1 MRAVNL
7 KSFIS
12 VYQADNACL
21 FGRYVAAN
29 GICDAQ
35 QGMRKAEVEDII
47 SLVGY
52 IEDNGADV
60 RELDNFYIGYSI
72 PQIGKEFDLLRFGVN
87 SVVNIEIKQTA
98 LPEKVE
104 RQLLRNA
111 YYLGFLD
118 CRDKHLYSFVCDSAT
133 LYRWNGNGIEV
144 CDAGHLI
151 DVLRHQSH
159 MEIGD
164 IDGLFDPTNY
174 LVSPFNSTAA
184 FVQGRYFLTKH
195 QEEIKH
201 GIMSS
206 IQNRRARFM
215 AVTGRPGTGKT
226 LLVYDIVS
234 QLISQG
240 KRVLV
245 LHCAGLNSGHTMLA
259 DEYGWNIKST
269 RYGIN
274 DTRGDYDVIVVDEAQ
289 RIYPIQLN
297 KLLANVESTY
307 KPCIFSYDDGQ
318 CLSRD
323 EISWEQSI
331 KIEKLCNT
339 NVYRLTEKIR
349 TNKEIAEFIRCVLQL
364 NHAVSLT
371 DFPHVSVSYCK
382 TYDQAKDF
390 LDMYKSQG
398 WKVPIYTPGIYS
410 TFHYEKYRIQSES
423 THQVIGQEFD
433 DVVAVIDS
441 HFYYD
446 ENGKLETPV
455 KDNTIYSQ
463 QKMFYQIV
471 TRTRKRLHILVI
483 NNPDIMT
490 RLLEII
496 SPN

>member
-7 KSFIS
+7 RSFIS
-12 VYQADNACL
+12 VYQADDAYL

-47 SLVGY
+47 SLADF
-52 IEDNGADV
+52 IEQNGADV
-60 RELDNFYIGYSI
+60 GELDNFYIGYSI

-98 LPEKVE
+98 GPEKVE

-111 YYLGFLD
+111 YYLSFLG
-118 CRDKHLYSFVCDSAT
+118 CRDKHLYSFVSDSAT
-133 LYRWNGNGIEV
+133 LYRWNGAGVEV

-151 DVLRHQSH
+151 GVLKHQSR

-184 FVQGRYFLTKH
+184 FLQGRYFLTKH
-195 QEEIKH
+195 QEAIKQA
-201 GIMSS
+201 ILSS
-206 IQNRRARFM
+206 IQNRKARFM

-226 LLVYDIVS
+226 LLLYDIVS
-234 QLISQG
+234 QLILLG

-245 LHCAGLNSGHTMLA
+245 LHCAGLNGGHMMLA
-259 DEYGWNIKST
+259 NEYCWNIKST

-274 DTRGDYDVIVVDEAQ
+274 DTRGNYDVIVVDEAQ
-289 RIYPIQLN
+289 RIYPGQLN

-318 CLSRD
+318 CLSYD
-323 EISWEQSI
+323 EISWAQSI
-331 KIEKLCNT
+331 KIEMLCNP
-339 NVYRLTEKIR
+339 NVHRLTEKIR
-349 TNKEIAEFIRCVLQL
+349 TNKEIAEFIRRVLQL
-364 NHAVSLT
+364 NHAVSIT

-382 TYDQAKDF
+382 TYDQAKD
-390 LDMYKSQG
+390 LLEMYKSQG
-398 WKVPIYTPGIYS
+398 WKVPIYTPGLYS
-410 TFHYEKYRIQSES
+410 TFHYEKYRILSES

-446 ENGKLETPV
+446 ESGKLETQA
-455 KDNTIYSQ
+455 KDDKVYSQ
-463 QKMFYQIV
+463 KKMFYQIV

-483 NNPDIMT
+483 NNPAIMT
-490 RLLEII
+490 HLLEII